1 MPFEGASPLCGKSAG
16 TAACLLSAA
25 SREIKQRNNII
36 QSKNRLK
43 QAKRFCG
50 ARGVELILLLEIL
63 KNPAGNRSIQAGR
76 KQIRNEKLQKG
87 YAGIGSKNPEFRIAK
102 VKEKSAR
109 PDFVRMG
116 ICAGCKKKKKKKN
129 ARASVEHSDRD
140 RKLPLLL

>member
-1 MPFEGASPLCGKSAG
+1 MPFEGTSPLCGKSAG
-16 TAACLLSAA
+16 MAACLLSAA

-50 ARGVELILLLEIL
+50 ACGVELILLLEIL

-87 YAGIGSKNPEFRIAK
+87 YASIDSKNPE
-102 VKEKSAR
+102 S
-109 PDFVRMG
+109 
-116 ICAGCKKKKKKKN
+116 
-129 ARASVEHSDRD
+129 
-140 RKLPLLL
+140 

>member
-1 MPFEGASPLCGKSAG
+1 MPFEGTSPLCGKSAG
-16 TAACLLSAA
+16 MAACLLSAA

-87 YAGIGSKNPEFRIAK
+87 YASIDSKNPE
-102 VKEKSAR
+102 S
-109 PDFVRMG
+109 
-116 ICAGCKKKKKKKN
+116 
-129 ARASVEHSDRD
+129 
-140 RKLPLLL
+140 